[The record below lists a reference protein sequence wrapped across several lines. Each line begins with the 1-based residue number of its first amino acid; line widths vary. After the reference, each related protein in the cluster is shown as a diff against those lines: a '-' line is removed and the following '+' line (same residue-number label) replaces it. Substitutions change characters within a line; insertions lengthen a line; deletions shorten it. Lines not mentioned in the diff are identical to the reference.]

1 MVTVKQGKQLASLIN
16 SFQVSCDMATRA
28 LDEGNNEGYRRWTDN
43 ADIVSLVLNNHFNIT
58 LPTLED
64 SLKSQLGLYGVEKTQ
79 WRIENMYQ
87 DVVDYCNKA

>member
-1 MVTVKQGKQLASLIN
+1 
-16 SFQVSCDMATRA
+16 
-28 LDEGNNEGYRRWTDN
+28 
-43 ADIVSLVLNNHFNIT
+43 VLNNHFNIT

-79 WRIENMYQ
+79 WRIENRYQ